1 MEFKKVPASHTPFD
15 VRLQLQEQNA
25 TFGEG
30 VGAAFRDLS
39 IWGPTHW
46 DRNHDYGDEIMPFG
60 VFMSEPDFD
69 VFEHFKGEFNK
80 AIVARN
86 ARSPSEADYMIRMS
100 EAERE
105 NKEVLSRSGIAAHI
119 AGAALGIMSNPFV
132 WLTGGMGA
140 LYRATTTGAKIAK
153 WSAIGGGEEALNESM
168 LQTMQNYRTL
178 EESLYNVGGGALF
191 GGVLGPFTG
200 GELSSVSKRMA
211 EFRDGEIRTPSAD
224 ADYIASQTRMAQAG
238 SDEARLNILNAE
250 AAAQKLKLQGPLR
263 VVRKWFPGLDL
274 AMARSPLLARMT
286 QFLISDPYLRAAD
299 RVGHH
304 SIEVMIDAEA
314 TKVTNQLHQ
323 IEGEALKKY
332 SGPLSDDK
340 FSKALT
346 SAYELGVSS
355 GIKEIDDA
363 VVAME
368 KVLKPY
374 EQRLADNDMIP
385 LANQAEVDEW
395 RKSRSLM
402 AKEEARIKASI
413 RKSRPVDET
422 KVKILEEELK
432 RLKATEFSRNVD
444 KARKALALEKSKNSR
459 LRKKNKQ
466 VDESKVNA
474 LQKELD
480 DLKQSSSF
488 AEIDKLSKALRAE
501 TSRVRKIKARNAEAR
516 LARKRAK
523 RLLEARARLGEEPTH
538 VAAIPKGGKRYIP
551 HSWFVGVISAHRELF
566 KQALKKDL
574 LEKAA
579 AKGKEDLSVK
589 DLEFVEKVTNSLT
602 GNSETS
608 LASLYAQSGTPKWL
622 KDRKVD
628 INPNNFVDVPNGSG
642 TVDFL
647 ERGVTRLMTRHL
659 RDIMPRVVMKEKGFD
674 KASVDEMLKQVHR
687 EYEILKNATKS
698 NKERNKL
705 DKEEQRLVQKFKQL
719 HEVVSGKGKK
729 HNAFSNAAQMVR
741 DFNTMRLMGRVT
753 VSSVTDIGNI
763 AGRHGLFRT
772 LGGVVRLATNMRALK
787 LSKEMSKKMFTA
799 SEIAQSSRF
808 HALNMDLDNLR
819 GQSGAGKAISSFTRK
834 FILFTGMNHWNQYLK
849 DFSGVLYMDEILRVA
864 TQSTK
869 SKRQEWL
876 LAGFSEAEMKQIGKL
891 WKEYGESAG
900 GIRTPN
906 IERWVDEFGMEL
918 PIAEKLRYAVRREA
932 DMSVVTPGAGDLPL
946 AARTETGKVVAQ
958 FKSFSFAAMNRIF
971 IPSVQRLASGDL
983 SSVVNFAAMTGMG
996 TISYMLK
1003 QKMRGEEISDDP
1015 NHLLAEGLDR
1025 GGFFGLGADIYA
1037 IANRASNGMLS
1048 VFPSESAPLSRY
1060 YSRPP
1065 LGDIFGP
1072 SVGFF
1077 EDAWKARGA
1086 FIDGVTSGDISD
1098 AELKA
1103 MKRMIPYQNFAAW
1116 NLFMTDREQIE
1127 LMEKVVP

>member
-30 VGAAFRDLS
+30 VGAAFRLNS

-86 ARSPSEADYMIRMS
+86 AKSPTEADYMIRMS

-105 NKEVLSRSGIAAHI
+105 DREILSRSGIAPNI
-119 AGAALGIMSNPFV
+119 AGAALGIMSNPFM

-140 LYRATTTGAKIAK
+140 LYKATTTGAKIAK

-168 LQTMQNYRTL
+168 LRTMQNYRTL

-191 GGVLGPFTG
+191 GGVLGPFIG
-200 GELSSVSKRMA
+200 GELSSVNKRMA

-263 VVRKWFPGLDL
+263 VVRRWFPGLDL

-286 QFLISDPYLRAAD
+286 QMLISDPYLRAAD

-314 TKVTNQLHQ
+314 AKVTNQLHQ

-385 LANQAEVDEW
+385 LANQAEVDKW
-395 RKSRSLM
+395 RESRSLM

-422 KVKILEEELK
+422 KVKILEEEVN
-432 RLKATEFSRNVD
+432 RLKAIKPSTDAELAKAKKALKTE
-444 KARKALALEKSKNSR
+444 KARISR
-459 LRKKNKQ
+459 LKKTN
-466 VDESKVNA
+466 
-474 LQKELD
+474 
-480 DLKQSSSF
+480 
-488 AEIDKLSKALRAE
+488 
-501 TSRVRKIKARNAEAR
+501 TEAR

-538 VAAIPKGGKRYIP
+538 VAAIPKGGKRYVP

-579 AKGKEDLSVK
+579 AKGKEDLSRK
-589 DLEFVEKVTNSLT
+589 DLEFVEKVTDSLT

-698 NKERNKL
+698 NKERIKL

-719 HEVVSGKGKK
+719 HEVVSGKGRK

-799 SEIAQSSRF
+799 SEIAQASRF

-891 WKEYGESAG
+891 WKEYGETTG

-946 AARTETGKVVAQ
+946 AARTETGKVIAQ

-1015 NHLLAEGLDR
+1015 THLLAEGLDR

-1065 LGDIFGP
+1065 LGDILGP